1 MWQTKYAWAVPKNL
15 GLGFDFRLCNEGDF
29 LTRRLQSVDQIKQN
43 VASSTD
49 MFCECKHSD
58 LSPILPVCLK
68 LYKCSHQ
75 IHPVLPFSCAKKG
88 ATTSS
93 FGKYF
98 PRKCV
103 FSREKLFKV
112 MLGKISYYAVF
123 VQALP
128 SALLLLL
135 LWYSSAQCVHLRI
148 QVPK

>member
-1 MWQTKYAWAVPKNL
+1 MFCGRVPTFSTYFWLIPLCKTLTSAKHGGTSLGKFEGSKFIFFCERRRKNL
-15 GLGFDFRLCNEGDF
+15 LAAPKDSSHYFLIPCPPPFLC
-29 LTRRLQSVDQIKQN
+29 
-43 VASSTD
+43 
-49 MFCECKHSD
+49 
-58 LSPILPVCLK
+58 
-68 LYKCSHQ
+68 
-75 IHPVLPFSCAKKG
+75 KKG

-103 FSREKLFKV
+103 FSREKLFEV

-135 LWYSSAQCVHLRI
+135 LWYR
-148 QVPK
+148 

>member
-1 MWQTKYAWAVPKNL
+1 MQCSCKTVIQSL
-15 GLGFDFRLCNEGDF
+15 SFQSF
-29 LTRRLQSVDQIKQN
+29 LFIDQIKKN
-43 VASSTD
+43 VAPSAG
-49 MFCECKHSD
+49 MFCEYSLFETLQMFLLDTPCPP
-58 LSPILPVCLK
+58 LFLC
-68 LYKCSHQ
+68 
-75 IHPVLPFSCAKKG
+75 KKG

-135 LWYSSAQCVHLRI
+135 LWYSSAQCVHLSI
-148 QVPK
+148 

>member
-1 MWQTKYAWAVPKNL
+1 MPSLAVRSPWIKSKRMLHLQLTCFVNASIQTFPPYSLFETLQMFTLDTPCPPL
-15 GLGFDFRLCNEGDF
+15 FLC
-29 LTRRLQSVDQIKQN
+29 
-43 VASSTD
+43 
-49 MFCECKHSD
+49 
-58 LSPILPVCLK
+58 
-68 LYKCSHQ
+68 
-75 IHPVLPFSCAKKG
+75 KKG

-135 LWYSSAQCVHLRI
+135 LWYSSAQCVHLSI
-148 QVPK
+148 

>member
-1 MWQTKYAWAVPKNL
+1 MLAFMDYGRPVRRFSSLHGQKSSPTHKFFGTVEAYFVCHMVHIFS
-15 GLGFDFRLCNEGDF
+15 FDLC
-29 LTRRLQSVDQIKQN
+29 LHWVSV
-43 VASSTD
+43 VR
-49 MFCECKHSD
+49 ECKYSD
-58 LSPILPVCLK
+58 LSPYSLFETLQMFTLDTPCPPLF
-68 LYKCSHQ
+68 LC
-75 IHPVLPFSCAKKG
+75 KKG

-135 LWYSSAQCVHLRI
+135 LWYSSAQCVHLSI
-148 QVPK
+148 